1 MINLLVVLLSGAGAL
16 AWEMLFWVLPA
27 RRKAAIEEARAEQT
41 RLPADKKEQQQK

>member
-16 AWEMLFWVLPA
+16 SWEMLFWVLPA

-41 RLPADKKEQQQK
+41 RLLAEKEQQ